1 MEPVQPVPLSAGKKN
16 NCDQAPKTQMT
27 LMTLPLVISCGF
39 TLFWDPQGST
49 FLSRPQAITQA
60 ARKSCTSR
68 SPVPAH
74 HGTMRMKSMKSVHR
88 TWQEVVTLC
97 WFKLCNCAA
106 LPAALPADSVQNGSH
121 EGWST
126 RKYSCHFGSRIHGE
140 VMNFKRAS
148 NQVWK
153 WSCGTTQCKPPHKNL
168 PATHHNM
175 FVALDFLT
183 PIRVWPS
190 SSLVCQPDKPIN
202 FHLTTLQS
210 NHHRRSGTD

>member
-1 MEPVQPVPLSAGKKN
+1 MYTKKRSQNGSHVRQGKTLIIASNNLSSLLVGRSMNRPSFTEFFVMEPVQPVPLSAGKKN

-74 HGTMRMKSMKSVHR
+74 HGTMRVKSMKSVHR

-121 EGWST
+121 EG
-126 RKYSCHFGSRIHGE
+126 
-140 VMNFKRAS
+140 
-148 NQVWK
+148 
-153 WSCGTTQCKPPHKNL
+153 
-168 PATHHNM
+168 
-175 FVALDFLT
+175 
-183 PIRVWPS
+183 
-190 SSLVCQPDKPIN
+190 
-202 FHLTTLQS
+202 
-210 NHHRRSGTD
+210 